1 MNFPEGRP
9 AAHFDTFPIAL
20 LTVFQVKYFDT
31 FPIALLT
38 VFQVKYCDIFPIA
51 LLTVFQVKYFDI
63 FPIALFYPIVNNSSV
78 IFVDVSFIGG

>member
-31 FPIALLT
+31 IPVNYI
-38 VFQVKYCDIFPIA
+38 VVQVKFCDTFGQFKPKTMKLA
-51 LLTVFQVKYFDI
+51 LRGKSKDGLAQNQDNVSEWSDIPTKELLFQ
-63 FPIALFYPIVNNSSV
+63 
-78 IFVDVSFIGG
+78 

>member
-20 LTVFQVKYFDT
+20 LTVFQVKYFD
-31 FPIALLT
+31 
-38 VFQVKYCDIFPIA
+38 IFPIA

-63 FPIALFYPIVNNSSV
+63 FPIDLLSV
-78 IFVDVSFIGG
+78 LSGAMDCVLVSRCDRSRVLDPLRSKRKR